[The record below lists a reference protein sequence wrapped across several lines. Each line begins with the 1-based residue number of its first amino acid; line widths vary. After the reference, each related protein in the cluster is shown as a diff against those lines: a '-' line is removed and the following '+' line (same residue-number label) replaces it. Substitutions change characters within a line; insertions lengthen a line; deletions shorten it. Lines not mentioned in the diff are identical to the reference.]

1 MIRILAYLRPYRLV
15 ITVALLL
22 TFVELAVELLQP
34 LLMAKIIDDGI
45 LQKDLSV
52 VLKWG
57 GIMVGISILAFIS
70 GIANS
75 FFASHTSQSFAY
87 DIRKDLFTKIQSF
100 SFSNLQKFDT
110 ATLITRMTNDVTQL
124 QNTVF
129 MSLRIAIRAP
139 MLIIFGMIMAFLV
152 NAKLAMMLIVT
163 IPFLILFLVFIMTKA
178 RRLFQSVQQK
188 LDSVNGVMR
197 ENLSGMRLIKA
208 FVSWRHETQRFFQ
221 ANEDL
226 KDQTI
231 KSLRLI
237 ELTMPVLL
245 LLMNGSII
253 AILWFGSLDVSSGNV
268 QVGEVVAIINYTTRI
283 TGALGVFSWI
293 IMHFSRAKASTDRVI
308 EVFDTEIDLVE
319 ANTELKNFPK
329 TAGKITFSHVDFA
342 YPGTNTKVLQD
353 ITFSVQPGETVAILG
368 ATGSGKTSLFQLI
381 PRLYDVVQ
389 GNVLIDDVDVK
400 DRKLKELRKQIGYVP
415 QEALLFTGTIKDN
428 ILWGKQDASL
438 EEIMFAAKRAQIHE
452 TIEKLPLQYE
462 TVIGQKGVNLSGGQK
477 QRISI
482 ARALVREPKILLL
495 DDSTSALDLQTEA
508 KLLEELKNYSCTTLI
523 ITSKIYTAMATDTI
537 LLLEDGKIIASGSH
551 DELIES
557 SPFYQKVYE
566 TQFGEEGPQ
575 HVNANESI

>member
-1 MIRILAYLRPYRLV
+1 FCTYIWRPHMIRILAYLRPYRLV
-15 ITVALLL
+15 ITIALLL

-57 GIMVGISILAFIS
+57 GIMVGISILAFIY

-221 ANEDL
+221 ANE
-226 KDQTI
+226 
-231 KSLRLI
+231 
-237 ELTMPVLL
+237 
-245 LLMNGSII
+245 
-253 AILWFGSLDVSSGNV
+253 
-268 QVGEVVAIINYTTRI
+268 
-283 TGALGVFSWI
+283 
-293 IMHFSRAKASTDRVI
+293 
-308 EVFDTEIDLVE
+308 
-319 ANTELKNFPK
+319 
-329 TAGKITFSHVDFA
+329 
-342 YPGTNTKVLQD
+342 
-353 ITFSVQPGETVAILG
+353 
-368 ATGSGKTSLFQLI
+368 
-381 PRLYDVVQ
+381 
-389 GNVLIDDVDVK
+389 
-400 DRKLKELRKQIGYVP
+400 
-415 QEALLFTGTIKDN
+415 
-428 ILWGKQDASL
+428 
-438 EEIMFAAKRAQIHE
+438 
-452 TIEKLPLQYE
+452 
-462 TVIGQKGVNLSGGQK
+462 
-477 QRISI
+477 
-482 ARALVREPKILLL
+482 
-495 DDSTSALDLQTEA
+495 
-508 KLLEELKNYSCTTLI
+508 
-523 ITSKIYTAMATDTI
+523 
-537 LLLEDGKIIASGSH
+537 
-551 DELIES
+551 
-557 SPFYQKVYE
+557 
-566 TQFGEEGPQ
+566 
-575 HVNANESI
+575 